1 MFDHFFHRY
10 NSATTFFSSS
20 IPITLKFFIAIFIAT
35 RMSTPILKM
44 TLKMTNLPTK
54 QETEENNFLVGSQ
67 NILNS
72 LREQ

>member
-1 MFDHFFHRY
+1 MHVRPF
-10 NSATTFFSSS
+10 SPAASPSPWSSS
-20 IPITLKFFIAIFIAT
+20 LQSLSQLGWA
-35 RMSTPILKM
+35 TPILKM